1 MQHTLSPNKLLHSK
15 WTAVSPQNK
24 EKHFMVTSVELDE
37 EHNVVECIIE
47 AVLTK
52 REQSINWRSLKDPKV
67 WKMGWQQVFQSQ
79 KKPVTELQAFD

>member
-52 REQSINWRSLKDPKV
+52 REQSINWRSLKDSKV
-67 WKMGWQQVFQSQ
+67 WKMGWQ
-79 KKPVTELQAFD
+79 

>member
-24 EKHFMVTSVELDE
+24 EKHFMVTSMEFDE
-37 EHNVVECIIE
+37 EKNVVECIIE

-52 REQSINWRSLKDPKV
+52 REQSINWRSLKHPKV
-67 WKMGWQQVFQSQ
+67 WKMGWQ
-79 KKPVTELQAFD
+79 

>member
-24 EKHFMVTSVELDE
+24 EKHFMVTRVEFDE
-37 EHNVVECIIE
+37 ENNVVECIIE

-52 REQSINWRSLKDPKV
+52 REQSINWRSLEDPKV
-67 WKMGWQQVFQSQ
+67 WKMGWQ
-79 KKPVTELQAFD
+79 